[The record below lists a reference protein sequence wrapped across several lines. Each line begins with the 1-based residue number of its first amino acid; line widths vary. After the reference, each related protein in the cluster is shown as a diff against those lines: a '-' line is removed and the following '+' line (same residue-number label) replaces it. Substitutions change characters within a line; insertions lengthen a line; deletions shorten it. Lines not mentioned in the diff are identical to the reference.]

1 MDISSNPTAEHCCL
15 CLEENDIKSCCF
27 KDKIRHIPCKCNIYC
42 HKYCFNKTPKTH
54 CMVCKQKYILSWGE
68 DPNNIKKPTYCEK
81 MKKKIKKKYI
91 GGKISLQKQNRKLE
105 NCVIKVLNALHYP
118 DFGNCC
124 LDICAGL
131 SYSIIVLVFLITGIM
146 SALMVGGYYLNII
159 LCSVFGLW
167 EAENFCL
174 LSTNDGLLYLL
185 GVFGFPLLLAN
196 ITCFYVCCGPLC
208 MTNKYTNPRIFPGG
222 II

>member
-1 MDISSNPTAEHCCL
+1 
-15 CLEENDIKSCCF
+15 
-27 KDKIRHIPCKCNIYC
+27 
-42 HKYCFNKTPKTH
+42 
-54 CMVCKQKYILSWGE
+54 MVCKQKYILSWGE
-68 DPNNIKKPTYCEK
+68 DPNYIKKPTYCEK
-81 MKKKIKKKYI
+81 MKKKLKKKYI

-105 NCVIKVLNALHYP
+105 NCVIKVLNVLHYP

-167 EAENFCL
+167 EAKNFCL
-174 LSTNDGLLYLL
+174 LSIQILFFFLPLFSKFRSILL
-185 GVFGFPLLLAN
+185 
-196 ITCFYVCCGPLC
+196 
-208 MTNKYTNPRIFPGG
+208 
-222 II
+222 